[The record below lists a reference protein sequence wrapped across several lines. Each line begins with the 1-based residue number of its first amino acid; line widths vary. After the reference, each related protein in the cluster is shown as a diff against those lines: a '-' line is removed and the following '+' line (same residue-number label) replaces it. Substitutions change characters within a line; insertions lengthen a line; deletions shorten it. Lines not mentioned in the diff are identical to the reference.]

1 MIGIIGKL
9 YDTQFQNI
17 KQLEYGKKFESE
29 ALIQVSNILKK
40 NIDSCGFLWIMKYHF
55 LEHRLV

>member
-29 ALIQVSNILKK
+29 ALIQASNILK
-40 NIDSCGFLWIMKYHF
+40 
-55 LEHRLV
+55 